1 MDIRYGKAIDKLGQS
16 RPGKDSILKYIRFV
30 KAINNFYILE

>member
-16 RPGKDSILKYIRFV
+16 RPGKDPILKYMLFV
-30 KAINNFYILE
+30 KAINNFHILE